1 MRTIFIRRRCW
12 LVVSQSAVPGR
23 DADLRPPSGP
33 MSGGTRHGRPMVDP
47 FAVDADRAAPRQA
60 GETAAAGVPKISCGA
75 PGGAARSRERG
86 PMRIPAGE
94 HADAGRCLASFPIGR
109 DSGTRRGGAT
119 SGTRAVA
126 AQVHGPRR
134 RGAASRASGV
144 TRCPGRPTGPGRR
157 RRTAHPPLLRVA
169 LRSSDRRGPGSVE
182 GLLRPAAAQVRRELV
197 APLGGKSAKVQA
209 TGEQAHQHGNGD
221 EGFQDHSKAKG

>member
-75 PGGAARSRERG
+75 SGGASRSRARG
-86 PMRIPAGE
+86 PIRIPAG
-94 HADAGRCLASFPIGR
+94 
-109 DSGTRRGGAT
+109 TRRMRGDALLAFPVRLGFRHAARRRHVGDACRRGASART
-119 SGTRAVA
+119 TATGSRESSERRCPLPRTA
-126 AQVHGPRR
+126 HGPR
-134 RGAASRASGV
+134 
-144 TRCPGRPTGPGRR
+144 GRR
-157 RRTAHPPLLRVA
+157 PTAHPPLLRVA